1 MSAIVIRAA
10 RVSDGHQIAEIACQP
25 SVVWGTVQLPVNTPD
40 QWRKRLE
47 SNNPDTSYV
56 LVAELEGTV
65 VGMLGLFW
73 SSRPRTRH
81 VGSLGMMVHEQYQG
95 QGIGKALMAAVTEA
109 ADKWLNLVRLELEV
123 YPDNDRAIRLYERFG
138 FVHEG
143 RKRMNAWRD
152 GQYVDS
158 LLMARIRPNL

>member
-1 MSAIVIRAA
+1 MNSIVIRAA
-10 RVSDGHQIAEIACQP
+10 RVDDAPKMAEIAGQP
-25 SVVWGTVQLPVNTPD
+25 SVVWGTLQLPAQTPE

-47 SNNPDTSYV
+47 GNNPDTSYV
-56 LVAELEGTV
+56 LVAEVDGAVAGQVAL
-65 VGMLGLFW
+65 MW

-81 VGSLGMMVHEQYQG
+81 GAHLGIMVHEAYQG
-95 QGIGKALMAAVTEA
+95 QGVGKALIAAAVDA
-109 ADKWLNLVRLELEV
+109 ADKWLNLLRIELEV
-123 YPDNDRAIRLYERFG
+123 YSDNERAIRLYEGAG

-158 LLMARIRPNL
+158 LMMARIRPN